1 MKPINPDAVP
11 TSQGA
16 NAPSSASPARSEANR
31 RNALKSTGPKT
42 RIGKRNV
49 RLNALKDGF
58 YAHEMI
64 IRPEYET
71 EINSLQSALHAQL
84 RPKTALQQLA
94 FKAVSYCAWHC
105 ELAARLDMRRVNA
118 LLFPD
123 ERESSPNTDRRPTMD
138 CGYAASPES
147 LRKGVR
153 FLDHLELEV
162 QRCGEVPEELKDS
175 VRQGFGPRFLDLLEQ
190 QKSTIS
196 RDDLLLAHHLH
207 THAKTFRRPLPPQTP
222 EGPELIIDPQ
232 HSLQTTLRLIEL
244 KKEFLN
250 DLRQINAG
258 ALEEATRARAI
269 DSPLRHFADATRA
282 LHRAVDWYQHLVS
295 NEL

>member
-1 MKPINPDAVP
+1 MKPIADAVP
-11 TSQGA
+11 SQGA
-16 NAPSSASPARSEANR
+16 NARSSASPAKCEANR
-31 RNALKSTGPKT
+31 KNALKSTGPKT
-42 RIGKRNV
+42 RMGKRNV
-49 RLNALKDGF
+49 RLNALKHGF
-58 YAHEMI
+58 YAHEMT
-64 IRPEYET
+64 IRPEYKT

-118 LLFPD
+118 LLFPPD
-123 ERESSPNTDRRPTMD
+123 KQEPSPNSDGKPTMD
-138 CGYAASPES
+138 SWYAASPES

-162 QRCGEVPEELKDS
+162 QRCGDVPEELKDS

-190 QKSTIS
+190 PKSTIS
-196 RDDLLLAHHLH
+196 LDALLLAHHLQR
-207 THAKTFRRPLPPQTP
+207 HADTFRRPLPPQTP

-232 HSLQTTLRLIEL
+232 QSLQATLRLIDL
-244 KKEFLN
+244 MKEFLN
-250 DLRQINAG
+250 NLRQIDG
-258 ALEEATRARAI
+258 RVLEEPTRARAI

-295 NEL
+295 NAL